1 MADRNVADVVREM
14 SADYAG
20 ITERDRRKAQKSAQQ
35 SRIDEEA
42 EVAKRGA
49 VAILDER
56 DRRDAAWFDTHL
68 GSLTPA
74 QYRQYCRERFGFDPG
89 V

>member
-1 MADRNVADVVREM
+1 MADESMADIIAEM
-14 SADYAG
+14 SG
-20 ITERDRRKAQKSAQQ
+20 KQTERMIREQKKAQRDAQQ
-35 SRIDEEA
+35 EKIDAEA

-56 DRRDAAWFDTHL
+56 DRRDQQWFDTHL

>member
-1 MADRNVADVVREM
+1 MANDTLADVVAEM
-14 SADYAG
+14 SG
-20 ITERDRRKAQKSAQQ
+20 KQTERMIREQKKAQRDAQQ
-35 SRIDEEA
+35 ERVDAEA

-74 QYRQYCRERFGFDPG
+74 QFRQYCRERYGYDPG

>member
-1 MADRNVADVVREM
+1 MADIIAEM
-14 SADYAG
+14 SGKTSARF
-20 ITERDRRKAQKSAQQ
+20 ERERQQAQKTAREE
-35 SRIDEEA
+35 RIDDDA
-42 EVAKRGA
+42 EIAKRSAIA
-49 VAILDER
+49 VLDER
-56 DRRDAAWFDTHL
+56 DRRDLKWFDTHL